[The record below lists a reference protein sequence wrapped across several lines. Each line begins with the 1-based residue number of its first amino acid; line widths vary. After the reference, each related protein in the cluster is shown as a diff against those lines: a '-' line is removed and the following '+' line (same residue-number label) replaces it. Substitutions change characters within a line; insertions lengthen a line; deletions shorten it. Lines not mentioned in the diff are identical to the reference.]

1 MIKIKYNSNT
11 GQILGNYPS
20 SINYPSLTID
30 EDSKTITDQSGTF
43 PYIEI
48 TKEQHEDGM
57 GKNMVV
63 VGGNYQEY
71 VKTSAEL
78 LQEAKNKKIAELKA
92 FHESDEVRIL
102 TINNT
107 FKVSTN
113 YETSRQY
120 FSELVNKN
128 INKVAA
134 LNDLQRLQGKEETHT
149 TDNVIVNWV
158 LNGQSVKVPVT
169 ILRIAQYKVGEIV
182 DNNYLQ
188 YELHK
193 RVIESLTTKTKVE
206 NYDFKKGYLL
216 NNKLN
221 FNNDF

>member
-11 GQILGNYPS
+11 NQILGNYPS

-78 LQEAKNKKIAELKA
+78 LQEAKNKKIAELEV
-92 FHESDEVRIL
+92 FHESDEARIL

-113 YETSRQY
+113 YETSRKWFKEIIDDLENESDVTGKPHNEITFEWEIATGVWLPLKLSQLKQFKYAVFNITRVNFKQY
-120 FSELVNKN
+120 
-128 INKVAA
+128 
-134 LNDLQRLQGKEETHT
+134 RTH
-149 TDNVIVNWV
+149 I
-158 LNGQSVKVPVT
+158 K
-169 ILRIAQYKVGEIV
+169 A
-182 DNNYLQ
+182 
-188 YELHK
+188 
-193 RVIESLTTKTKVE
+193 IESLTTKTKIK

-221 FNNDF
+221 FNI

>member
-30 EDSKTITDQSGTF
+30 KDNKTITDQSGTF

-78 LQEAKNKKIAELKA
+78 LQEAKNKKIAELEV
-92 FHESDEVRIL
+92 FHESDEARIL
-102 TINNT
+102 TINEK
-107 FKVSTN
+107 FQVSTN
-113 YETSRQY
+113 YEKTRKWFNEIIEDLENESDVTGKSHNDIIFEWEVETGVWLPLKLSQLKQFKYAVFNITRINFKQY
-120 FSELVNKN
+120 
-128 INKVAA
+128 
-134 LNDLQRLQGKEETHT
+134 RTH
-149 TDNVIVNWV
+149 I
-158 LNGQSVKVPVT
+158 K
-169 ILRIAQYKVGEIV
+169 A
-182 DNNYLQ
+182 
-188 YELHK
+188 
-193 RVIESLTTKTKVE
+193 IESLTSIKDVE
-206 NYDFKKGYLL
+206 SYDFTKGYLL

-221 FNNDF
+221 FDI